1 MTASPNLDL
10 LGPGREDLKALFGKI
25 FQKNPYERID
35 IYDLLDDPWVR
46 DYQEKLVDLDL
57 VASSSRNSS
66 FDHKDISDTESFMAK
81 RNH

>member
-10 LGPGREDLKALFGKI
+10 LGPGKEDLKALFNKI
-25 FQKNPYERID
+25 FQKNPYDRID

-57 VASSSRNSS
+57 VPSSSVNS
-66 FDHKDISDTESFMAK
+66 FDQKDISDTESFMAK